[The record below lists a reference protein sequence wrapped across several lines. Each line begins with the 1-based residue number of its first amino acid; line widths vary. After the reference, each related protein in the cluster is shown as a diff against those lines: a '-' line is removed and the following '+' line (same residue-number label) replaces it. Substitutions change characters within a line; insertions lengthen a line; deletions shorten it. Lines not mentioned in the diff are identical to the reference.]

1 MKKEEKD
8 SRKKVR
14 ELSGIPAKIV
24 LVVSVLF
31 SLFYLY
37 TSGFSLFSSE
47 SHRGMYFLFTLVLC
61 FLMFPAFKGGN
72 SKRFTVADVLL
83 ALSSIAVIGYW
94 IIMYPDYATRIGN
107 PNISDIILG
116 ALIILLSLEVA
127 RRVVGLVL
135 PIMALVFIAYAY
147 LGPYVPGMLGHYGFG
162 TSRIMEYIGVG
173 MGGVWGVVV
182 NTYATYIFPFI
193 IFASFLQAAG
203 GGEAIEKIATSVA
216 GGSRGGPAKIAVIS
230 SGLIG
235 SITGSSA
242 ANAVMTG
249 AYTIPLMKKLGYRAH
264 TAAGIEAAASTGG
277 QFMPPIMGAA
287 AFLIAAFTQTPYL
300 EIVKIS
306 IIPAFLYFLGVG
318 MMVHFIA
325 ARRGIKGLAKENI
338 PAFGRT
344 FMKEGYL
351 LLPIV
356 IILVLI
362 VAGYS
367 PQLAAFWS
375 VISTIALSYFRPE
388 HRMTPKR
395 IIEALRAGAKSSLA
409 VGATAGVIG
418 IIMAVVTMTG
428 LGVKFS
434 SFIISL
440 SGGIL
445 PLTIF
450 FIAVGGYF
458 IGMGVTITAT
468 YILLAILA
476 VPALVTLGVGLIPAH
491 LVVFWFCNTGGIT
504 PPVALV
510 AFAASSIADCS
521 PMKAG
526 FAALRLA
533 SPLFIIPFLFV
544 YTPILLNGPVFE
556 VVLTVISSI
565 IAIIAYAGMMQG
577 YWLRVASVL
586 HRILLGAG
594 AVLLFIPN
602 IYADIAGLVVLAVV
616 TVINLKAD
624 ESKLTTQEW

>member
-8 SRKKVR
+8 NRKKPR
-14 ELSGIPAKIV
+14 ELSGAAVGIV
-24 LVVSVLF
+24 MVVSVLF

-37 TSGFSLFSSE
+37 TSGFSIFSSE

-61 FLMFPAFKGGN
+61 FLLFPAVKK
-72 SKRFTVADVLL
+72 SPVKKFTIPDIIL
-83 ALSSIAVIGYW
+83 ALLSIGIIGYW
-94 IIMYPDYATRIGN
+94 IIMYPDYAGRIGT
-107 PNISDIILG
+107 PLRSDIILG
-116 ALIILLSLEVA
+116 AVIILLSLEVA

-147 LGPYVPGMLGHYGFG
+147 LGPWVPGILGHYGFG
-162 TSRIMEYIGVG
+162 TRRIVEYVAVG
-173 MGGVWGVVV
+173 MGGIWGVVV

-203 GGEAIEKIATSVA
+203 GGDAIERIATSIA
-216 GGSRGGPAKIAVIS
+216 GGTKGGPAKIAVIS

-249 AYTIPLMKKLGYRAH
+249 SYTIPLMKRLGYRSH

-287 AFLIAAFTQTPYL
+287 AFLIAAFTQTPYTQ
-300 EIVKIS
+300 IVKIS
-306 IIPAFLYFLGVG
+306 IIPAVLYFFGVG

-325 ARRGIKGLAKENI
+325 ARRGLKGLSRENI
-338 PAFGRT
+338 PPVGRT
-344 FMKEGYL
+344 LLKEGYL
-351 LLPIV
+351 LLPII
-356 IILVLI
+356 IILALI
-362 VAGYS
+362 MLGFS

-375 VISTIALSYFRPE
+375 IIATIGLSFLKKE
-388 HRMTPKR
+388 NRMTPKR
-395 IIEALRAGAKSSLA
+395 VIGALQSAARSSLA

-418 IIMAVVTMTG
+418 IIMAIVTMTG

-445 PLTIF
+445 PLTILL
-450 FIAVGGYF
+450 IAVGGYF

-476 VPALVTLGVGLIPAH
+476 VPALVSLGVGLIPAH

-526 FAALRLA
+526 FAALRLS

-544 YTPILLNGPVFE
+544 YTPILLNGSTPDII
-556 VVLTVISSI
+556 LTVASSF
-565 IAIIAYAGMMQG
+565 IAIIAYSGMMQG
-577 YWLRVASVL
+577 YWLRRADVL
-586 HRILLGAG
+586 HRILLGVG
-594 AVLLFIPN
+594 ALLLFLPN

-616 TVINLKAD
+616 TFLNRRVD
-624 ESKLTTQEW
+624 ETGIAAQEW